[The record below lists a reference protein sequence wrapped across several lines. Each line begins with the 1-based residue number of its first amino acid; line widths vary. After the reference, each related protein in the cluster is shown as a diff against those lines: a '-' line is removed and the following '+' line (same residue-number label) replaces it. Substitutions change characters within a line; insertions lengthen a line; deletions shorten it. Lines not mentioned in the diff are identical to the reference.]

1 MKTRQEE
8 HKYKRTTRSGASRA
22 RAGARQTLQI
32 PGRQRRDH
40 ETSGI
45 AEVYEASKREMSTF
59 QLGKCTFAC
68 SSPGDAKAIAPKSAM
83 FLESLGTVTKKQKS
97 LQHID
102 FIEK

>member
-8 HKYKRTTRSGASRA
+8 HKYRRTTRSGASRA

-45 AEVYEASKREMSTF
+45 AEVSEASKRELLTF
-59 QLGKCTFAC
+59 PLGKCTFAC

-83 FLESLGTVTKKQKS
+83 FLESLETELKQKS

-102 FIEK
+102 LY